1 MWNGGGVVLL
11 LFLSDLCEDVK
22 CICVLKPKTNFHLDN
37 KVTKLYLFTLINDA
51 SFLFDKVI
59 LHFLININVY
69 VYTVLS
75 ND

>member
-1 MWNGGGVVLL
+1 M
-11 LFLSDLCEDVK
+11 
-22 CICVLKPKTNFHLDN
+22 LKPKTNFHLDN

-59 LHFLININVY
+59 HFLININVY
-69 VYTVLS
+69 VYTLVLS